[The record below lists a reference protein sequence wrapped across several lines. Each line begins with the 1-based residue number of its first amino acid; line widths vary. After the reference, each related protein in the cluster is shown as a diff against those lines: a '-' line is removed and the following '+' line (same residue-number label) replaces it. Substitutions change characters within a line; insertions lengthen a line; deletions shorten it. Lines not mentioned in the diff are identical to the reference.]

1 MGEVLIF
8 PTTRR
13 DGIVTRNF
21 MAQQGIRARVC
32 SGPELVHCLAADAG
46 ALVLTDSRLE
56 DPDIGAVLDALQNQP
71 AWSDLPIVL
80 LGRVAADASPAAR
93 RLASMSNVTLLEK
106 PTSART
112 LLSAVQTAL
121 RARRRQY
128 QIRDAEEA
136 LRAASQRKD
145 EFLAMLA
152 HELRNPLAS
161 IRNAAELMSRRHLG
175 DGQTQ
180 TTAALLKRQVMQ
192 LTRLVDDLLDVS
204 RITQGRIELQRRP
217 VSLRAVLAQALESVQ
232 PLMQDKNHQVSVRFA
247 ANALYA
253 SGDAARLVQCVA
265 NLLTN
270 SAKYTDAHGSIDV
283 SLDRADTTAVIT
295 VTDNGIGIPADLLPN
310 IFELFVQSN
319 RSLDRS
325 QGGLGIGLSVVRR
338 LVDMH
343 GGTVSASSAGTQRG
357 SSFRITLPLVDAPD
371 KLVGSEPAPRVKA
384 QRVLVVDDNMDAALS
399 LAELLKLEGY
409 LAEPVF
415 TSESALERAGSFDA
429 DVILLDI
436 GLPVFD
442 GYEVAR
448 RLRAGGS
455 RARLVAVTGYGRKT
469 DVEQAMAA
477 GFDAHMLKPVDLKT
491 LEQVMVKSP

>member
-1 MGEVLIF
+1 
-8 PTTRR
+8 
-13 DGIVTRNF
+13 
-21 MAQQGIRARVC
+21 
-32 SGPELVHCLAADAG
+32 
-46 ALVLTDSRLE
+46 
-56 DPDIGAVLDALQNQP
+56 
-71 AWSDLPIVL
+71 
-80 LGRVAADASPAAR
+80 
-93 RLASMSNVTLLEK
+93 
-106 PTSART
+106 
-112 LLSAVQTAL
+112 
-121 RARRRQY
+121 
-128 QIRDAEEA
+128 
-136 LRAASQRKD
+136 
-145 EFLAMLA
+145 
-152 HELRNPLAS
+152 
-161 IRNAAELMSRRHLG
+161 
-175 DGQTQ
+175 
-180 TTAALLKRQVMQ
+180 
-192 LTRLVDDLLDVS
+192 
-204 RITQGRIELQRRP
+204 